1 VKRARWELL
10 IVLFVLTLVSGALFL
25 RPTSGW
31 LDQSS
36 ESFLPKAFAKQLS
49 IYRNY
54 PVFWWNLLVIEGTP
68 GTDPDLASVAQF
80 CRTMLQDHSKEISLL
95 PCATDLG
102 QYRPLLADWVRDLPA
117 RRPSPSQNDAKTK
130 VAESLAKMSLPLG
143 EDLLAILRNDPFQSF
158 RDLQARGTES
168 VKFDLE
174 KYPGFFFDRPSGRVV
189 IPIQFAF
196 APNEASK
203 TAAVLESA
211 RRLIPTVA
219 ALGPHISNYE
229 NETQVKDD
237 VQNVS
242 IAGGVLLVVVS
253 AVMLFLG
260 QWRLLLFYPFL
271 VLSTMASVTLTVWW
285 FGQVHGLVLAFGPG
299 IIGLSM
305 DYAVHAAF
313 AAAEKDETWLAN
325 AIGLLTTITV
335 VVVGYFSS
343 LPVIQQLMFFS
354 GAGLSIGFVVFYM
367 LDRSE
372 PYLFRAEIF
381 MKKPFASRALAIGTI
396 ATAVCAVLGVAL
408 AKPALGLND
417 IGYES
422 TSTHKLEMWLAAER
436 KLTAPVLT
444 VFSGSDS
451 RSDVALDSPLAT
463 SARQEVWSHDNG
475 IEMKTISQYLPPVT
489 EQRKNLESWKAGF
502 CSWKPTIFRETT
514 ALFSPFLKS
523 VTCDD
528 LRVNE
533 LKTGSTSYL
542 RDFKNVSDG
551 SWITLWF
558 PKDKEQLEKIQKAF
572 PETSSLAEIAKL
584 FPITLAR
591 EIYWMMPAI
600 FLLSTA
606 LLAIYYRK
614 TWAVFLANLP
624 FLTGLGS
631 YFIAYAIF
639 DLKMSFVSLIGF
651 IMIFGFSLDYGIFA
665 ANVEDAVGDHGAEVR
680 SALTLTTTMTLAGF
694 LPLLF
699 AKHPAMKH
707 LGEALVTGTIG
718 TYLGAVSAVPYL
730 FKRFRR

>member
-1 VKRARWELL
+1 MRRARWELL
-10 IVLFVLTLVSGALFL
+10 ALILALSLISGALFL
-25 RPTSGW
+25 RPASSW

-49 IYRNY
+49 IYKNY
-54 PVFWWNLLVIEGTP
+54 PVFWWNLLVIQGKP
-68 GTDPDLASVAQF
+68 GAEPDVATVAQF
-80 CRTMLQDHSKEISLL
+80 CRSLLQEHPKEVSLL
-95 PCATDLG
+95 PCATELA
-102 QYRPLLADWVRDLPA
+102 QYRPLLVDWVRDLPA
-117 RRPSPSQNDAKTK
+117 RLPSPSKDEAKVK
-130 VAESLAKMSLPLG
+130 IDESLAKLSLPLG
-143 EDLLAILRNDPFQSF
+143 EDLLTILRNDPFQSF
-158 RDLQARGTES
+158 RDLQARGTQS

-174 KYPGFFFDRPSGRVV
+174 SYSGFFFDRKSGRVV
-189 IPIQFAF
+189 IPIQFSF
-196 APNEASK
+196 APNESAK
-203 TAAVLESA
+203 TAVVLA
-211 RRLIPTVA
+211 TAHRLEPTVA

-237 VQNVS
+237 VQNISV
-242 IAGGVLLVVVS
+242 AGGVLLIVVS
-253 AVMLFLG
+253 IAMLFIG

-271 VLSTMASVTLTVWW
+271 ALSTMASVTLTVWW
-285 FGQVHGLVLAFGPG
+285 FGHVHGLVLAFGPG
-299 IIGLSM
+299 IVGLSM

-313 AAAEKDETWLAN
+313 AAAEKNETWLAN

-354 GAGLSIGFVVFYM
+354 GAGLAIGFVVFYM

-396 ATAVCAVLGVAL
+396 ATSVCAVLGVAL
-408 AKPALGLND
+408 ATPALGLND

-422 TSTHKLEMWLAAER
+422 KSTHELEMWLATER

-444 VFSGSDS
+444 VYSATESET
-451 RSDVALDSPLAT
+451 PLAVA
-463 SARQEVWSHDNG
+463 ARQETWARAQG
-475 IEMKTISQYLPPVT
+475 IDIKAISQYLPPVGQQT
-489 EQRKNLESWKAGF
+489 AHLATWKTGF
-502 CSWKPTIFRETT
+502 CSWKKDAFRDS
-514 ALFSPFLKS
+514 AVLFAPFLKS
-523 VTCDD
+523 VTCEKLKVND
-528 LRVNE
+528 LT
-533 LKTGSTSYL
+533 TGSTSYL
-542 RDFKNVSDG
+542 RDFKNVNDG
-551 SWITLWF
+551 TWISLWF
-558 PKDKEQLEKIQKAF
+558 PKDKTQLEKIEKEF
-572 PETSSLAEIAKL
+572 PDTSSLSEIAKL
-584 FPITLAR
+584 FPKTLAR

-600 FLLSTA
+600 FLLST
-606 LLAIYYRK
+606 LLLVIYYRN

-631 YFIAYAIF
+631 YFIAYALF

-665 ANVEDAVGDHGAEVR
+665 ANVEDALSDHGAEVR

-699 AKHPAMKH
+699 AQHPAMKH

-730 FKRFRR
+730 FKRWKR